1 MPKNFFKKKSK
12 KDVLILGGSLAVIFI
27 SGALIFYS
35 LTFLIKNI
43 NLALKTIPSTEP
55 DLHFNIA
62 GAEKLFPQ
70 KQE

>member
-1 MPKNFFKKKSK
+1 MPQNFFKKKSK
-12 KDVLILGGSLAVIFI
+12 KDMLILGGSLAVIFI
-27 SGALIFYS
+27 SGVLIFFS

-43 NLALKTIPSTEP
+43 NLVLKTIPAEESK
-55 DLHFNIA
+55 LHFNIT